1 MYNISIKNF
10 LPPPLVAGL
19 VAGVARSWQSTIPEK
34 TLVRVMGWGSSPC
47 WRSQQPPSSPRSTT
61 PSPILKVY
69 IYILCLQWWPWFLTL
84 KSPNIKKL
92 LDLLDLDSLQSYGL
106 AVDMKVQLILV
117 GKQSAAD
124 KHACLFGECHSKY
137 DCQSSTLGKAYME
150 VQKLFQQLMTI
161 CLMITLKQKLAV
173 AK

>member
-10 LPPPLVAGL
+10 LPPPL

-92 LDLLDLDSLQSYGL
+92 LDLLDLDSLQSY
-106 AVDMKVQLILV
+106 
-117 GKQSAAD
+117 
-124 KHACLFGECHSKY
+124 C
-137 DCQSSTLGKAYME
+137 
-150 VQKLFQQLMTI
+150 
-161 CLMITLKQKLAV
+161 LAV
-173 AK
+173 AQRLGLTCAEGGLSWQDTQQLSTLHGLPRKLLPRSQPASFKEEEETQKIYIFARLPAS

>member
-1 MYNISIKNF
+1 MFKVMGSREEKFAQPPFSIKEF
-10 LPPPLVAGL
+10 
-19 VAGVARSWQSTIPEK
+19 
-34 TLVRVMGWGSSPC
+34 
-47 WRSQQPPSSPRSTT
+47 
-61 PSPILKVY
+61 
-69 IYILCLQWWPWFLTL
+69 
-84 KSPNIKKL
+84 

-173 AK
+173 ARGP